1 MSAESGWG
9 SSLWGYG
16 KYGVESNV
24 DASATIN
31 GVATISAAAIESLS
45 ISSEINAAATVSCA
59 AGQVYFGATQVNGV
73 SSFSAVARFLWEAQ
87 ASVETEWTAQAEATT
102 TWTKQ
107 VA

>member
-24 DASATIN
+24 DATATIN
-31 GVATISAAAIESLS
+31 IVSTVTASATESMGASA
-45 ISSEINAAATVSCA
+45 EIDFELTVTCA
-59 AGQVYFGATQVNGV
+59 AGQVYFGAAAIDIA
-73 SSFSAVARFLWEAQ
+73 SSFTASARFLWEPQ
-87 ASVETEWTAQAEATT
+87 TTATT